1 MGYILAG
8 IFMFFFLVEKIRF
21 RKQAMFF
28 EIILKK
34 LIDGELIED
43 NILEEGNRA
52 VILEKAKRLENQI
65 MMEQR
70 TAQEEKEKVK
80 SLVSDLSHQLKTPL
94 ANIRLYQE
102 ILKQKG
108 IEEAQKEIF
117 WEKLEHQTEKLD
129 WMLASLFKMVRLEQK
144 AITFEATAQGILE
157 TIQRAVDAV
166 YEKARKRQ
174 VEIHVNIKEDQVLWH
189 NRRWTAEVFEN
200 LLENAIKYTREGTVV
215 EISMEV
221 YETYT
226 QILVKDEGRGIPKEE
241 WNRIFQRFYRG
252 KGSEE
257 IEGSGIGLYL
267 SRLILEMEQ
276 GALTVESEVGTG
288 SCFTVFLQNCKK

>member
-52 VILEKAKRLENQI
+52 VILETAKRLENQI

-102 ILKQKG
+102 ILKQNG

-129 WMLASLFKMVRLEQK
+129 WMLANV
-144 AITFEATAQGILE
+144 I
-157 TIQRAVDAV
+157 
-166 YEKARKRQ
+166 
-174 VEIHVNIKEDQVLWH
+174 
-189 NRRWTAEVFEN
+189 
-200 LLENAIKYTREGTVV
+200 
-215 EISMEV
+215 
-221 YETYT
+221 
-226 QILVKDEGRGIPKEE
+226 
-241 WNRIFQRFYRG
+241 
-252 KGSEE
+252 
-257 IEGSGIGLYL
+257 
-267 SRLILEMEQ
+267 
-276 GALTVESEVGTG
+276 
-288 SCFTVFLQNCKK
+288 

>member
-1 MGYILAG
+1 MIL
-8 IFMFFFLVEKIRF
+8 FLIEKFRF
-21 RKQAMFF
+21 RKQALFF
-28 EIILKK
+28 ETILKK
-34 LIDGELIED
+34 LADREPFEAES
-43 NILEEGNRA
+43 LEEGNRA
-52 VILEKAKRLENQI
+52 VILEKAKRLAEQ
-65 MMEQR
+65 METEHQ

-102 ILKQKG
+102 ILKQNE
-108 IEEAQKEIF
+108 IEEAQQKVF

-144 AITFEATAQGILE
+144 AITFDATAQGILE
-157 TIQRAVDAV
+157 TIQRAVEAV
-166 YEKARKRQ
+166 QEKAKKRNVQ
-174 VEIHVNIKEDQVLWH
+174 IHVVAKQDQILWH

-200 LLENAIKYTREGTVV
+200 LLENAIKYTKEGTLVV
-215 EISMEV
+215 ISMEV

-226 QILVKDEGRGIPKEE
+226 QILVKDEGKGIPKEE
-241 WNRIFQRFYRG
+241 WNLIFQRFYRG
-252 KGSEE
+252 KGTED

-276 GALTVESEVGTG
+276 GALTVDSEAGIG
-288 SCFTVFLQNCKK
+288 SCFSVFLQNCKKECGEL